1 MLLRFPTLGWGMG
14 LVRVPDTWLIA
25 LRLTGL
31 GWYVATCIIVG
42 VLGGI
47 GLDQLL
53 GTKILFFLLGTV
65 LGVVIAFWGLY
76 KMVQPILI
84 ASKGPDPED
93 RDPENRGLQDQGR
106 KR

>member
-1 MLLRFPTLGWGMG
+1 MA
-14 LVRVPDTWLIA
+14 RVPETWLIA

-47 GLDQLL
+47 GLDKLL
-53 GTKILFFLLGTV
+53 GTKLLFFLLGTL
-65 LGVVIAFWGLY
+65 LGTVVAFWGLY
-76 KMVQPILI
+76 KMVQPILL
-84 ASKGPDPED
+84 ASKGTGPVKRDSKNL
-93 RDPENRGLQDQGR
+93 DPENLDVEGQGR